1 VYLDVVMENFKEI
14 RIIYNSNTSTK
25 FSLFLFLFLK
35 MDQSNKFL
43 LSMKRK
49 IWSDMKFLKVK
60 QSAFEI

>member
-1 VYLDVVMENFKEI
+1 MYLDVVMENFKEI